1 METRLI
7 AVDLDGTLLRTDR
20 TLSPAT
26 IEAVA
31 AAAERGLEVVIASG
45 RTLSETRHLLAQLP
59 QVHYLVGNTGA
70 FVLDLRTN
78 TYLHFSP
85 VPLSLIQEAW
95 RQLRQEDI
103 LFEVNC
109 GGEIYIPTDRLAE
122 VPRFEDACGNHTLH
136 ETRRGGDDY
145 DQWLETLQ
153 EPVTKLH
160 LYFPTGEARDAAQ
173 VRLGKLKG
181 VDLCTSDPVDLDMT
195 AHGIHKGVGVA
206 RLAEHLGLSREQV
219 MAIGDSGNDLGML
232 RYAGTAVVMANG
244 SDEAKALAHRLTD
257 TNDNDGVAKVLNSL
271 HGVERL

>member
-7 AVDLDGTLLRTDR
+7 AVDLDGTLLRSDR

-26 IEAVA
+26 IDAVA
-31 AAAERGLEVVIASG
+31 AAAARGLEVVIASG

-59 QVHYLVGNTGA
+59 QVRYLVGNTGA
-70 FVLDLRTN
+70 FVLDTRTD

-85 VPLSLIQEAW
+85 VPLPLVQAAW
-95 RQLRQEDI
+95 QRLQGQDM

-109 GGEIYIPTDRLAE
+109 GGEIYIPTHRLQE

-136 ETRRGGDDY
+136 ETRRGIDDY
-145 DQWLETLQ
+145 DTWLHNLQ

-160 LYFPTGEARDAAQ
+160 LYFPTGAIRDAAQ
-173 VRLGKLKG
+173 ANLSDLEG

-195 AHGIHKGVGVA
+195 ARGVHKGTGVA
-206 RLAEHLGLSREQV
+206 RLAEHLGLQREQV

-244 SDEAKALAHRLTD
+244 SDEAKALAHRITD
-257 TNDNDGVAKVLNSL
+257 TNDNDGVSKVLNSL
-271 HGVERL
+271 PGVEVG